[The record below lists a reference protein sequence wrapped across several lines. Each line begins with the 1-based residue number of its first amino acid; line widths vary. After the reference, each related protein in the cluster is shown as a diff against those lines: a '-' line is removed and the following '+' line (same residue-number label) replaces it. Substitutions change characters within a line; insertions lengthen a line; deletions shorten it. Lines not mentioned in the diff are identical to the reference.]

1 LEGTFRAI
9 RTAGKSGKPVPPKPG
24 KKVPAFF
31 YQSQGGN
38 EPVRMWL
45 KDKLAPAE
53 RKLVGED
60 IKTVEYGWPIG
71 MPTCR
76 SLGEGLHEVRTDLPD
91 GIARVLFYV
100 DKFERM
106 VLLHEFKKKTQK
118 TPDAD
123 LKTARSRQAQHKKG
137 LR

>member
-1 LEGTFRAI
+1 M

-100 DKFERM
+100 DNSNAWFFCTDSKRRPRKPRM
-106 VLLHEFKKKTQK
+106 
-118 TPDAD
+118 
-123 LKTARSRQAQHKKG
+123 RS
-137 LR
+137 